1 MACKIS
7 NIEVQAPIMWRFSY
21 MPIYTFSFENR
32 VSGTEVR
39 CSGTFWLAWGRRSG
53 EIFDNG

>member
-21 MPIYTFSFENR
+21 MSIYTFSFENR

-39 CSGTFWLAWGRRSG
+39 CSGTLWLAWGRRSA
-53 EIFDNG
+53 